1 MQICRDGNDNDASE
15 REREIFLGNKKKEE
29 RKKEK
34 KYRHRM
40 TPTNWSV
47 VRYVVHGV
55 VGKCMEEKKWIDV
68 MYYVNK

>member
-1 MQICRDGNDNDASE
+1 
-15 REREIFLGNKKKEE
+15 LGNKKKEE

-34 KYRHRM
+34 KYRQRM

-55 VGKCMEEKKWIDV
+55 VGKCMKEKKWIDV